1 MSNTGVIVIV
11 ALALVVALIAFE
23 IAFERRPPK

>member
-1 MSNTGVIVIV
+1 MSNQGVIVIIV
-11 ALALVVALIAFE
+11 LALVVALICLE

>member
-1 MSNTGVIVIV
+1 MSNQGVIVIII
-11 ALALVVALIAFE
+11 LSLVVAFVAFE